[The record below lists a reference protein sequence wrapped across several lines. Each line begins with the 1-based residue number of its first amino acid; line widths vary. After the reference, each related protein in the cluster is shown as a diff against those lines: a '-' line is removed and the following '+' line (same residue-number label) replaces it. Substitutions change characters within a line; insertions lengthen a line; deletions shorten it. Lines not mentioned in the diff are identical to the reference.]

1 MTEAPKARDK
11 DVRPKALEH
20 RINSQTKT
28 APNNHHWPAK
38 TKRRR
43 KEKSHSRGKK
53 ASLKTQESSGFIR
66 TGPFA
71 LQLQHMSS
79 LTTSPKAIVQMVRY
93 DESRDSGIGKMA
105 IHHW

>member
-20 RINSQTKT
+20 RRNSQTKT

-71 LQLQHMSS
+71 IAASEFAYYE
-79 LTTSPKAIVQMVRY
+79 PKSDRANGSV
-93 DESRDSGIGKMA
+93 
-105 IHHW
+105 

>member
-20 RINSQTKT
+20 RRNSQTKT
-28 APNNHHWPAK
+28 APNPTTITGRRK
-38 TKRRR
+38 KKKRRR
-43 KEKSHSRGKK
+43 KDKSHSRGKK

-71 LQLQHMSS
+71 IAASEFAYYE
-79 LTTSPKAIVQMVRY
+79 PKSDRANGSV
-93 DESRDSGIGKMA
+93 
-105 IHHW
+105 

>member
-20 RINSQTKT
+20 RRNSQTKT

-38 TKRRR
+38 KKRRR

-71 LQLQHMSS
+71 IAASEFAYYE
-79 LTTSPKAIVQMVRY
+79 PKSDRANGSV
-93 DESRDSGIGKMA
+93 
-105 IHHW
+105 